1 MNFHARHVLVLL
13 TLWTVPGLAAES
25 RYRIEVIGLQCP
37 VCAAS
42 MERRLGS
49 MEGVATV
56 QANVAEGTVFV
67 TMKDGATLDQRKVQ
81 EAATAAG
88 FSMKSFGTT

>member
-1 MNFHARHVLVLL
+1 MNFHARLVLILL
-13 TLWTVPGLAAES
+13 TFWTVPGLAAES
-25 RYRIEVIGLQCP
+25 RYRIEEVGLECP

-56 QANVAEGTVFV
+56 QANIKEGNVFV
-67 TMKDGATLDQRKVQ
+67 TMKDGATLDQTKVQ
-81 EAATAAG
+81 EVVTAAG
-88 FSMKSFGTT
+88 FSMKTFGTM

>member
-1 MNFHARHVLVLL
+1 MNFYARLVLISL
-13 TLWTVPGLAAES
+13 TLWTLPGLAAES
-25 RYRIEVIGLQCP
+25 RYRIEVVGLQCP

-49 MEGVATV
+49 LEGVATV
-56 QANVAEGTVFV
+56 QANVAEGTVVV
-67 TMKDGATLDQRKVQ
+67 TMKDGATLDQTKVQ
-81 EAATAAG
+81 EAVTAAG